1 MSRLI
6 SSVANVANVA
16 NCAKCGQQYF
26 PNSAAWG
33 DLCGQCL
40 ASKIEDMLAII
51 RASERKPPRR
61 AEARLAEPAQP
72 QRATGQR

>member
-1 MSRLI
+1 MG
-6 SSVANVANVA
+6 NVA

-26 PNSAAWG
+26 PTSAAWG

-40 ASKIEDMLAII
+40 ASKIEDTLAII

-61 AEARLAEPAQP
+61 AEARETEPAQT
-72 QRATGQR
+72 QRAAGQR